1 MTKYNISIE
10 QDPDP
15 QNPRTEWDN
24 LGTMVCFHRRYD
36 LGDEHDYKEDD
47 YYGWDELEEAIT
59 KEEDPAVILPIYM
72 LDHSGIT
79 VSTQPF
85 SCPWDSG
92 QVGFIFI
99 SKEKVLKEYSLG
111 GDTIPDETL
120 ETVEKCLHGEVETY
134 DQYLTGD
141 VWGYIIEDEDGE
153 HVDSCWG
160 FYGREYCEKEAQD
173 IRDGMIKQEK
183 EAAIKL
189 KRVQASIPCCRP

>member
-153 HVDSCWG
+153 HVDSCRG

>member
-24 LGTMVCFHRRYD
+24 LGTMVCFHKRYD

-120 ETVEKCLHGEVETY
+120 ETVEKCLRGEVETY